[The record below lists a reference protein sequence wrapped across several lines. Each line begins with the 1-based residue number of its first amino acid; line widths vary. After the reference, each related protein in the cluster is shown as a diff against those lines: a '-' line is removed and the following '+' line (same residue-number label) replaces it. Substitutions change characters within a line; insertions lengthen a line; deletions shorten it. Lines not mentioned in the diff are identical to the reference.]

1 MKPQKALHMYI
12 EKDKKKPKYI
22 GHAYMLFQ
30 KYDGWY
36 GYLEGGKIY
45 SRAGRLIPSLQHL
58 NMPHLSSTRLLF
70 EILVNKVPEF
80 HLMNGILNR
89 KERCNA
95 AYFKVHDM
103 IVPDDTRNFAER
115 FGDLHQMLKRNPE
128 WKYEHALHYA
138 APLGVSNDPLIW
150 QQAAEKVWSIGGEGV
165 ILKRVDAPYD
175 AGKRNCNLMKIKEE
189 CTVDLLVVGMAMGE
203 GKYHST
209 LGKLIL
215 RDKSGKEHR
224 VSGMTDTQRDE
235 WWRAPKGTIK
245 CPHPIMGRVVEVKAM
260 KQLKDGSLR
269 EPRFKAIRY
278 DKLPMEID

>member
-1 MKPQKALHMYI
+1 MKPQKALHFYQ

-22 GHAYMLFQ
+22 GHDYMLFQ

-36 GYLEGGKIY
+36 GYLEDGKIY
-45 SRAGRLIPSLQHL
+45 SRAGRLIPSLQHMS
-58 NMPHLSSTRLLF
+58 MPKMKGRMLF
-70 EILVNKVPEF
+70 EILVKGVTEF

-89 KERCNA
+89 KSPCRD
-95 AYFKVHDM
+95 AYFKAHDLINDPCESYASRYHTLNIQRM
-103 IVPDDTRNFAER
+103 A
-115 FGDLHQMLKRNPE
+115 KS
-128 WKYEHALHYA
+128 YA
-138 APLGVSNDPLIW
+138 AHGITIAQPLGTSSDPLVW
-150 QQAAEKVWSIGGEGV
+150 QQAAEQVWSMNGEGV
-165 ILKRVDAPYD
+165 ILKRLDAPYE
-175 AGKRNCNLMKIKEE
+175 AGKRNFNLMKIKEE
-189 CTVDLLVVGMAMGE
+189 LTLDLLVVGMAMGE

-224 VSGMTDTQRDE
+224 VSGMTDVQRHE
-235 WWRAPKGTIK
+235 WWRAPRGTMK

-278 DKLPMEID
+278 DKLPAEIDR